1 MARGNQRAESRAKN
15 EKKLNAG
22 GKAKEGRPEQRNL
35 SDSAALAEKVARKAE
50 MKKAQEEDAATNVSS
65 QPVVRKKVPKK
76 KNDDLDDLLGAGL
89 SKVSKGKKKWF
100 GNRDSGTYGDYFL

>member
-1 MARGNQRAESRAKN
+1 MLTFSSLVKPNSLMRPYENVNTCALLMCKPVILQ
-15 EKKLNAG
+15 
-22 GKAKEGRPEQRNL
+22 EGRPEQRNL

-89 SKVSKGKKKWF
+89 SKVSKGKKK
-100 GNRDSGTYGDYFL
+100 